1 MEEET
6 QTISDGNLVPLDK
19 YLAAGVHIGTQ
30 RKMKDMLPYIYKVR
44 PDGLSILDIGL
55 IDKKLGE
62 AADYISKHPSAKVV
76 VVCARDA
83 GKKAAD
89 KFAEVTGAHAYTKRY
104 MPGTFTN
111 PEYKGFREPTLL
123 IAVDP
128 AGDRQAITEA
138 RSNNVPVLALC
149 DTNNMTE
156 NIDFVLPVNNK
167 GKKSIALVFW
177 VLAREVLKKQGK
189 LKSAEAF
196 KVPLEDFE
204 DTSEPQPEV
213 VPKG

>member
-1 MEEET
+1 MKDEI
-6 QTISDGNLVPLDK
+6 QTIPDGNLVSLDK

-30 RKMKDMLPYIYKVR
+30 RKMKDMLLYIYKIR

-62 AADYISKHPSAKVV
+62 ASDYIAKHPSAKVV

-89 KFAEVTGAHAYTKRY
+89 KFAEVTGANSYTTRY

-111 PEYKGFREPTLL
+111 PEYKGFREPALL

-128 AGDRQAITEA
+128 AGDKQAITEA
-138 RSNNVPVLALC
+138 CSNNVPVLALC
-149 DTNNMTE
+149 DTNNMTQ

-167 GKKSIALVFW
+167 GKKSLALVFW
-177 VLAREVLKKQGK
+177 VLAREVLLKRGK
-189 LKSAEAF
+189 LKSADDF
-196 KVPLEDFE
+196 KVPLEEFE
-204 DTSEPQPEV
+204 DISEVQPQ
-213 VPKG
+213 

>member
-111 PEYKGFREPTLL
+111 P
-123 IAVDP
+123 
-128 AGDRQAITEA
+128 
-138 RSNNVPVLALC
+138 VPVLALC

-167 GKKSIALVFW
+167 GKKSLALVFW